1 MAQILWPRSWGRE
14 FFRGSKLE
22 KWNRYLTQLRF
33 LKCLQHKSV
42 NRLDVQSSR
51 LPIAFHQAT
60 NWNRR
65 QELQFQFLLGKG
77 DSTIYGTSPVY
88 LDESRLFLTFYTC
101 WVRCYLTDGLFPLC
115 SLHPRTLRVDGILCF
130 WTVCFLN
137 QSGFFFPNR
146 IERPRGRCLERWNPL
161 LVPYK
166 KLLVAWTEWFS
177 SLFYSIMVVS
187 IHKQHALEIPST
199 ILICKN
205 SYRKVKHSR
214 QQ

>member
-1 MAQILWPRSWGRE
+1 MAQILWPRSWGGE

-88 LDESRLFLTFYTC
+88 LYESCLFFTFDTS
-101 WVRCYLTDGLFPLC
+101 WRRWHSDKAL
-115 SLHPRTLRVDGILCF
+115 STLK
-130 WTVCFLN
+130 
-137 QSGFFFPNR
+137 SGFYKDFR
-146 IERPRGRCLERWNPL
+146 HLWAWYQATSSVCDQGTDVRTIPR
-161 LVPYK
+161 
-166 KLLVAWTEWFS
+166 A
-177 SLFYSIMVVS
+177 
-187 IHKQHALEIPST
+187 
-199 ILICKN
+199 
-205 SYRKVKHSR
+205 
-214 QQ
+214 